1 MSTRPRLI
9 AGAMSGTSADGVDVA
24 IVSIAGIGLQMQP
37 KLIEHRHYPYDPAI
51 RQRLFSARASGSI
64 ALSDLAKLGR
74 EISQVYAKAIL
85 GCLDLAHLKPADLL
99 AIAAH
104 GQTLFHDPPDTIQ
117 WLDPSLIAA
126 ETGCQVISD
135 F

>member
-24 IVSIAGIGLQMQP
+24 IVSIDGVGLQMQP
-37 KLIEHRHYPYDPAI
+37 TLIEHHHLPYDPAI
-51 RQRLFSARASGSI
+51 RQRLFSARSSGSI

-85 GCLDLAHLKPADLL
+85 GCLEVAHLKASELT

-104 GQTLFHDPPDTIQ
+104 GQTLYHSPPETI
-117 WLDPSLIAA
+117 
-126 ETGCQVISD
+126 
-135 F
+135 